1 MNDSFGME
9 VVQTVKD
16 LRSEGLCH
24 VLIESASFS
33 QDTGNRT
40 TPSVFKETV
49 ELYQQ
54 YGTSNQRKGLTC

>member
-16 LRSEGLCH
+16 LRGEGLRH
-24 VLIESASFS
+24 ILIESTSFP

-40 TPSVFKETV
+40 TPNVFKEAMK
-49 ELYQQ
+49 LYQQ
-54 YGTSNQRKGLTC
+54 YGSGNQKK